1 MSDLQNNNKNDNRE
15 VWEKMEEINAF
26 LFVFVIVLCLY
37 GERCM
42 FVLF

>member
-26 LFVFVIVLCLY
+26 LFVIVLCLY